1 MERQIKFLIS
11 RSSGKTR
18 NATASGTIKPYHSTG
33 FKSGAKLDNLS
44 ELGNRQNKS
53 EIKPLVKSNS
63 TNKKTEACILQEK
76 DDLRQRLNF
85 FTQTMNNS
93 GLVLTPTQSRNPVTN
108 LWAITPESKLQ
119 KELLS
124 SASKHR
130 IKSASSRNLP
140 KQQFPSRTEV
150 NMQSQTQIQN

>member
-18 NATASGTIKPYHSTG
+18 NATSSGTIKPYHSTG
-33 FKSGAKLDNLS
+33 FKSGANLF
-44 ELGNRQNKS
+44 ELENKQNKS
-53 EIKPLVKSNS
+53 EIQPFVKSIS
-63 TNKKTEACILQEK
+63 TNKKTEACLLQEK

-124 SASKHR
+124 SAYKHR

-140 KQQFPSRTEV
+140 KQQLPSRTEV